1 MTKQFHFL
9 GVGGIGMSALAHL
22 LIERGDSVSG
32 SDLKELPHLSGI
44 GVKVTKLLPK
54 EGTVVYSS
62 AIAQDNPLFIEAK
75 NRDLPVIHRS
85 ELVKI
90 LLEDKKGLLVAGT
103 HGKTSTS
110 ALLAWTLI
118 SAEKH
123 LTYAVGGILQ
133 NLQKNGGYGDGEY
146 FALEAD
152 ESDGSFLNY
161 EGEGAIITNIEKE
174 HLEYWKTEEK
184 LLEGF
189 QTFISKVKNPD
200 LLFWCSD
207 DPLLT
212 QLSPP
217 GVSYGKK
224 GNLKLIACRQNDGST
239 FFSAEFEGKKYLD
252 VEFPIMGETLVLNA
266 LAVFGMALRL
276 GLTEGEIRNA
286 FKTFKGVK
294 RRQEKIGEVGR
305 IAIYDDYAHHPTEIQ
320 VLLASMKKGIGK
332 RRLIALFQPHRYT
345 RTRDLF
351 TEFTGAFAKA
361 DLTIITNLYPAGEKR
376 IPGVSGRNLA
386 LEIRGG
392 HTLFLEKDKLLTYL
406 PKLLIPGD
414 VLITIGAGDITAIG
428 PQVIKAIS

>member
-90 LLEDKKGLLVAGT
+90 LLEGKKGLLVAGT

-161 EGEGAIITNIEKE
+161 AGEGAIITNIEKE

-217 GVSYGKK
+217 GISYGKK
-224 GNLKLIACRQNDGST
+224 GNLKLIACRQNGGST
-239 FFSAEFEGKKYLD
+239 FFSAEFEGKTYLD
-252 VEFPIMGETLVLNA
+252 VEFPIIGEALALNA
-266 LAVFGMALRL
+266 LAVFGMALKI

-320 VLLASMKKGIGK
+320 VLLASMKKGMGK

-351 TEFTGAFAKA
+351 AEFTGAFAKA
-361 DLTIITNLYPAGEKR
+361 DLTIITNLYPAGEKC

-386 LEIRGG
+386 REIRGG
-392 HTLFLEKDKLLTYL
+392 HTLFLEKDRLLTYL

-428 PQVIKAIS
+428 PQIIKAIS

>member
-1 MTKQFHFL
+1 MTKRFHLL
-9 GVGGIGMSALAHL
+9 GVGGIGMSALAHI
-22 LIERGDSVSG
+22 LIERGDAVSG
-32 SDLKELPHLSGI
+32 SDLKALPHLSEK
-44 GVKVTKLLPK
+44 GVEVTELLPK
-54 EGTVVYSS
+54 KGTIVYSS
-62 AIAQDNPLFIEAK
+62 AIAQDSPLFIEAK
-75 NRDLPVIHRS
+75 NHNLPVIHRS

-90 LLEDKKGLLVAGT
+90 LLEGKKGLLVAGT

-110 ALLAWTLI
+110 ALLAWTLL
-118 SAEKH
+118 SAGRRPS
-123 LTYAVGGILQ
+123 YAVGGILQ

-174 HLEYWKTEEK
+174 HLEYWKTKEK
-184 LLEGF
+184 LVEGF
-189 QTFISKVKNPD
+189 QAFISKVKNLD

-207 DPLLT
+207 DPLLAT
-212 QLSPP
+212 LSPP
-217 GVSYGKK
+217 GISYGKR
-224 GNLKLIACRQNDGST
+224 GRVKLTACKQSGGST
-239 FFSAEFEGKKYLD
+239 FFSAKFEGKDYFD
-252 VEFPIMGETLVLNA
+252 VEFPVMGETLALNA
-266 LAVFGMALRL
+266 LAVFGMALKL
-276 GLTEGEIRNA
+276 GFTEEEIRNA

-305 IAIYDDYAHHPTEIQ
+305 IAIYDDYAHHPTEIK

-351 TEFTGAFAKA
+351 SEFTQAFARA

-376 IPGVSGRNLA
+376 IPGVSGRKLA
-386 LEIRGG
+386 REMRGD
-392 HTLFLEKDKLLTYL
+392 HTLFIDKEKLLIYL

-414 VLITIGAGDITAIG
+414 VLITVGAGDITAIG
-428 PQVIKAIS
+428 PQVIRALS

>member
-1 MTKQFHFL
+1 MTKRFHFL

-32 SDLKELPHLSGI
+32 SDLKDLSHLSGI
-44 GVKVTKLLPK
+44 GIKVTKLLPK

-62 AIAQDNPLFIEAK
+62 AIARDNPLFIEAK

-90 LLEDKKGLLVAGT
+90 LLEGKKGLLVAGT

-189 QTFISKVKNPD
+189 QTFISKVKNPN

-212 QLSPP
+212 QLSLP
-217 GVSYGKK
+217 GISYGKK
-224 GNLKLIACRQNDGST
+224 GHLKLISCRQNGGST
-239 FFSAEFEGKKYLD
+239 FFSAEFEGKTYLD
-252 VEFPIMGETLVLNA
+252 VEFPIMGETLALNA
-266 LAVFGMALRL
+266 LAVFGMALKL
-276 GLTEGEIRNA
+276 GLTEKEIRIA

-305 IAIYDDYAHHPTEIQ
+305 VAIYDDYAHHPTEIQ
-320 VLLASMKKGIGK
+320 VLLASMKKGMGK

-351 TEFTGAFAKA
+351 TEFTGAFAQA

-386 LEIRGG
+386 REIRGG

>member
-1 MTKQFHFL
+1 MTKRFHFL
-9 GVGGIGMSALAHL
+9 GVGGVGMSALAHI
-22 LIERGDSVSG
+22 LIEKGDSVSG
-32 SDLKELPHLSGI
+32 SDLKALPHLSAKGI
-44 GVKVTKLLPK
+44 KVTQSLPK
-54 EGTVVYSS
+54 EGTIVFSS
-62 AIAQDNPLFIEAK
+62 AIALDNPLFIEATSHH
-75 NRDLPVIHRS
+75 LPVIHRS

-90 LLEDKKGLLVAGT
+90 LLEGKKGLLVAGT

-118 SAEKH
+118 SAGKH
-123 LTYAVGGILQ
+123 LTYAIGGILQ

-174 HLEYWKTEEK
+174 HLEYWKTEKK

-189 QTFISKVKNPD
+189 QTFISKVKNSE
-200 LLFWCSD
+200 LLFWCND
-207 DPLLT
+207 DPLLAK
-212 QLSPP
+212 LSPP
-217 GVSYGKK
+217 GISYGKR
-224 GNLKLIACRQNDGST
+224 GRLKLTACRQVVGST
-239 FFSAEFEGKKYLD
+239 FFSAEFEGKTYLD
-252 VEFPIMGETLVLNA
+252 VEFPIMGETLALNA
-266 LAVFGMALRL
+266 LAVFGMALKL
-276 GLTEGEIRNA
+276 GLTEEEIREA

-294 RRQEKIGEVGR
+294 RRQEKIGEVRR
-305 IAIYDDYAHHPTEIQ
+305 IAIYDDYAHHPTEIK
-320 VLLASMKKGIGK
+320 VLLESMKKGMGK

-351 TEFTGAFAKA
+351 SEFTEAFTKA
-361 DLTIITNLYPAGEKR
+361 DLTIITNLYSAGEKR
-376 IPGVSGRNLA
+376 IPGISGRNLA
-386 LEIRGG
+386 REIRGD

-428 PQVIKAIS
+428 PQVIKALS

>member
-1 MTKQFHFL
+1 MTKRFHFL
-9 GVGGIGMSALAHL
+9 GVGGVGMSALAHV
-22 LIERGDSVSG
+22 LIEKGDSVSG
-32 SDLKELPHLSGI
+32 SDLKALPHLSAKGI
-44 GVKVTKLLPK
+44 KVTQSLPK
-54 EGTVVYSS
+54 EGTIVFSS

-75 NRDLPVIHRS
+75 SHNLPVIHRS

-90 LLEDKKGLLVAGT
+90 LLEGKKGLLVAGT

-118 SAEKH
+118 SAGKH

-174 HLEYWKTEEK
+174 HLEYWKTEKK

-189 QTFISKVKNPD
+189 QTFISKVKNPE
-200 LLFWCSD
+200 LLFWCND
-207 DPLLT
+207 DPLLAK
-212 QLSPP
+212 LSPP
-217 GVSYGKK
+217 GISYGKR
-224 GNLKLIACRQNDGST
+224 GRLKLTACRQVVGST
-239 FFSAEFEGKKYLD
+239 FFSAEFDGKTYFD
-252 VEFPIMGETLVLNA
+252 VEFPIMGETLALNA
-266 LAVFGMALRL
+266 LAVFGMALKL
-276 GLTEGEIRNA
+276 GLTEEEIRKA

-305 IAIYDDYAHHPTEIQ
+305 IAVYDDYAHHPTEIK
-320 VLLASMKKGIGK
+320 VLLASMRKGMGK

-351 TEFTGAFAKA
+351 SEFTEAFAKA
-361 DLTIITNLYPAGEKR
+361 DLTIITNLYSAGEVR
-376 IPGVSGRNLA
+376 IPGISGRNLA
-386 LEIRGG
+386 REIKGD

-428 PQVIKAIS
+428 PQVIKALS

>member
-1 MTKQFHFL
+1 MTKRFHFL

-32 SDLKELPHLSGI
+32 SDLKDLSHLSGI
-44 GVKVTKLLPK
+44 GIKVTKLLPK

-62 AIAQDNPLFIEAK
+62 AIARDNPLFIEAK

-90 LLEDKKGLLVAGT
+90 LLEGKKGLLVAGT

-189 QTFISKVKNPD
+189 QTFISKVKNPN

-212 QLSPP
+212 QLSLP
-217 GVSYGKK
+217 GISYGKK
-224 GNLKLIACRQNDGST
+224 GHLKLISCRQNGGST
-239 FFSAEFEGKKYLD
+239 FFSAEFEGKTYLD
-252 VEFPIMGETLVLNA
+252 VEFPIMGETLALNA
-266 LAVFGMALRL
+266 LAVFGMALKL
-276 GLTEGEIRNA
+276 GLTEKEIRIA

-305 IAIYDDYAHHPTEIQ
+305 VAIYDDYAHHPTEIQ
-320 VLLASMKKGIGK
+320 VLLASMKKGMGK
-332 RRLIALFQPHRYT
+332 RRLIAVFQPHRYT

-351 TEFTGAFAKA
+351 TEFTGAFAQA

-386 LEIRGG
+386 REIRGG

>member
-44 GVKVTKLLPK
+44 GIKVTKLLPK
-54 EGTVVYSS
+54 EGTVIYSS

-90 LLEDKKGLLVAGT
+90 LLEGKKGLLVAGT

-146 FALEAD
+146 FVLEAD

-200 LLFWCSD
+200 LLLWCSD

-217 GVSYGKK
+217 GISYGKK
-224 GNLKLIACRQNDGST
+224 GNLKLIACRQNGGSS
-239 FFSAEFEGKKYLD
+239 FFSAEFEGKTYLD
-252 VEFPIMGETLVLNA
+252 VEFPVMGETLVLNA

-320 VLLASMKKGIGK
+320 VLLASMKKRMGK

-351 TEFTGAFAKA
+351 TEFKGAFAKA

-428 PQVIKAIS
+428 PQLIKAIS

>member
-1 MTKQFHFL
+1 MTNRFHFL
-9 GVGGIGMSALAHL
+9 GVGGIGMSALAHV

-32 SDLKELPHLSGI
+32 SDLKVLPHLSGKGI
-44 GVKVTKLLPK
+44 DVTQSLPK
-54 EGTVVYSS
+54 EGTIVYSS
-62 AIAQDNPLFIEAK
+62 AIEQDNLLFIEAK
-75 NRDLPVIHRS
+75 NHGLPVIHRS
-85 ELVKI
+85 ELIKI
-90 LLEDKKGLLVAGT
+90 LLEGKKGLLVAGT

-118 SAEKH
+118 SAGRQ

-174 HLEYWKTEEK
+174 HLEYWKTEKK

-189 QTFISKVKNPD
+189 QTFISKVKNPK

-207 DPLLT
+207 DPLIT

-217 GVSYGKK
+217 GISYGKS
-224 GNLKLIACRQNDGST
+224 GNLKLIACRQSRGFT
-239 FFSAEFEGKKYLD
+239 FFSAEFEGKTYSD
-252 VEFPIMGETLVLNA
+252 MEFPIMGEILALNA
-266 LAVFGMALRL
+266 LAVFGMALKL
-276 GLTEGEIRNA
+276 GLTEKEIRNA

-320 VLLASMKKGIGK
+320 VLLASMKKGMGK

-351 TEFTGAFAKA
+351 AEFTRAFTKA

-376 IPGVSGRNLA
+376 IPGISGKNLA
-386 LEIRGG
+386 RKVKGD
-392 HTLFLEKDKLLTYL
+392 HTLFLDKDKLLTYL

-428 PQVIKAIS
+428 PQIIKAIS

>member
-1 MTKQFHFL
+1 MTKRFHFL
-9 GVGGIGMSALAHL
+9 GVGGIGMSALAHI
-22 LIERGDSVSG
+22 LIEKGDSVSG
-32 SDLKELPHLSGI
+32 SDLKALPHLSAKGI
-44 GVKVTKLLPK
+44 KVTQSLPK
-54 EGTVVYSS
+54 EGTIVFSS
-62 AIAQDNPLFIEAK
+62 AIALDNPLFIEAK
-75 NRDLPVIHRS
+75 NHNLPVIHRS
-85 ELVKI
+85 ELVKT
-90 LLEDKKGLLVAGT
+90 LLEGKKGLLVAGT

-118 SAEKH
+118 SAGKH

-174 HLEYWKTEEK
+174 HLEHWKTEKK

-189 QTFISKVKNPD
+189 QTFISKVKNPE
-200 LLFWCSD
+200 LLFWCND
-207 DPLLT
+207 DPLLAK
-212 QLSPP
+212 LSPP
-217 GVSYGKK
+217 GISYGKR
-224 GNLKLIACRQNDGST
+224 GRLKLTACRQVVGST
-239 FFSAEFEGKKYLD
+239 FFSAEFEGKAYFD
-252 VEFPIMGETLVLNA
+252 VEFPIMGETLALNA
-266 LAVFGMALRL
+266 LAVFGMALKL
-276 GLTEGEIRNA
+276 GLTEEEIRKA

-305 IAIYDDYAHHPTEIQ
+305 IAIYDDYAHHPTEIK
-320 VLLASMKKGIGK
+320 VLLESMKKGMGK

-351 TEFTGAFAKA
+351 SEFTEAFTKA
-361 DLTIITNLYPAGEKR
+361 DLTIITNLYSAGKKR
-376 IPGVSGRNLA
+376 IPGISGRNLA
-386 LEIRGG
+386 REIRGD
-392 HTLFLEKDKLLTYL
+392 HTLFLDKDKLLTYL

-428 PQVIKAIS
+428 PQVIKALL

>member
-1 MTKQFHFL
+1 MTKRFHFL
-9 GVGGIGMSALAHL
+9 GVEGIGMSALAHI

-32 SDLKELPHLSGI
+32 SDLKALPHLNAKGI
-44 GVKVTKLLPK
+44 NVTQSLPK
-54 EGTVVYSS
+54 EGTIVYSS

-75 NRDLPVIHRS
+75 NHNLPVIHRS
-85 ELVKI
+85 ELIKI
-90 LLEDKKGLLVAGT
+90 LLEGKKGLLVAGT

-118 SAEKH
+118 SAGKH

-174 HLEYWKTEEK
+174 HLEHWKTEKK

-189 QTFISKVKNPD
+189 QIFISKVKNPE
-200 LLFWCSD
+200 LLFWCND
-207 DPLLT
+207 DPLLVK
-212 QLSPP
+212 LSPP
-217 GVSYGKK
+217 GISYGKK
-224 GNLKLIACRQNDGST
+224 GRLKLTACRQAVGST
-239 FFSAEFEGKKYLD
+239 FFSAEFEGKAYFD
-252 VEFPIMGETLVLNA
+252 VEFPIMGETLALNA
-266 LAVFGMALRL
+266 LAVFGMALKL
-276 GLTEGEIRNA
+276 GLTEEEIRKA

-305 IAIYDDYAHHPTEIQ
+305 IAIYDDYAHHPTEIK
-320 VLLASMKKGIGK
+320 VLLTSMKKGMGK

-351 TEFTGAFAKA
+351 SEFTEAFAKA
-361 DLTIITNLYPAGEKR
+361 DLTIITSIYSAGEKR
-376 IPGVSGRNLA
+376 IPGISGRNLA
-386 LEIRGG
+386 REIKGD
-392 HTLFLEKDKLLTYL
+392 HTLFLDKDKLLTYL

-428 PQVIKAIS
+428 PQVSRALS